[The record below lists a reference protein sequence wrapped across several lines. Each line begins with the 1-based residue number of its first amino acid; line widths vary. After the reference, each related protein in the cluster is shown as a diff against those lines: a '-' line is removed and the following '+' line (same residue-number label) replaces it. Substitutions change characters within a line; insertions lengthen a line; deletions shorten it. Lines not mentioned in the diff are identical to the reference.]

1 MELGKLVLIV
11 LTLLSLILSLFVYG
25 FYIKN
30 ILLMVFTLTS
40 LLILYVVTVIYM
52 YIEYSLDKRAFIGS
66 ILIAIIMTIMVM
78 ITVNTCLQ
86 RLDMVLSN

>member
-11 LTLLSLILSLFVYG
+11 LTLSSLILSLFVYG

-40 LLILYVVTVIYM
+40 LLILYVVTVVYM
-52 YIEYSLDKRAFIGS
+52 YIEYSLDKRVFIGS

-86 RLDMVLSN
+86 CLDMVLSN